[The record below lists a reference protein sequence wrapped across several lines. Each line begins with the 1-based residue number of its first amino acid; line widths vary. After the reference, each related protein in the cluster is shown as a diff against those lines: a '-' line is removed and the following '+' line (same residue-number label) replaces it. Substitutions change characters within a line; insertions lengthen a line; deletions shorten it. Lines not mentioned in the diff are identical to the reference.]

1 MSRYLIIRILVLGI
15 VFLFVSCQA
24 ILRKVYDLKNPAIEN
39 EKTILN
45 FAKKYNLD
53 TNNIV
58 SLNAVDY
65 PEFISGKSIPDADV
79 FDMNGNYIEY
89 RQTDTSCNAGLFQFI
104 PDLNLN
110 GQYNKTTKTSL
121 NSIFPKLR
129 NLKGETLEKLAP
141 ADFYVLIYWTVYT
154 GKLNKD
160 HVKIW
165 EEQATKNTNAKIKI
179 LKVNLDIQENWGK
192 SQTDKYIE
200 ALKKA
205 GKKKK

>member
-1 MSRYLIIRILVLGI
+1 MLKS
-15 VFLFVSCQA
+15 LFVKTAVLSIVLLFGSCQA

-39 EKTILN
+39 ERTILN

-53 TNNIV
+53 TTNIV
-58 SLNAVDY
+58 TMNASDY
-65 PEFISGKSIPDADV
+65 PEFANGKSIPDADI
-79 FDMNGNYIEY
+79 FDMAGNYIEY
-89 RQTDTSCNAGLFQFI
+89 RQSDTSCNAGLFQFI
-104 PDLNLN
+104 PDLNRN
-110 GQYNKTTKTSL
+110 GKYNQSGKTSL

-129 NLKGETLEKLAP
+129 NLKGEKLEKITP
-141 ADFYVLIYWTVYT
+141 ADFYILIYWTVYT

-165 EEQATKNTNAKIKI
+165 EELATKNTNAKIKV

-192 SQTDKYIE
+192 DQTDKYMK
-200 ALKKA
+200 AFKKS